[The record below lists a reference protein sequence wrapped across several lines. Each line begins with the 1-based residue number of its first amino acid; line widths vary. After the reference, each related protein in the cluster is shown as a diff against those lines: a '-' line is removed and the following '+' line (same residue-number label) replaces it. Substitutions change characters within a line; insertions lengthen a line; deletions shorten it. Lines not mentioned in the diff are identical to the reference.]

1 MVKKMRRVRTFA
13 RTASKSM
20 EKNLINNAKKLKNDP
35 FLVLPKYNDNYSKK
49 TFKKINKG
57 LEKVNNIKENIDK
70 LEKLSNKKSLDGA
83 VAGTILLAHAERAP
97 YLAVARL
104 PTGDV
109 TYAQRGKAEKLKL
122 IAAQHFDNPIFR
134 LFGIRDIALKG
145 NIYIYSWN
153 DGFFSS
159 GPIPKPPKEFISFIF
174 NKIGF
179 SNNDKILNCNHIIK
193 NELKEKKVNETPYIR
208 IYWKSADVIF
218 GICKKCM
225 EKSQNTIFNITKYI
239 IGPELNNDFS
249 IDLIAKFI
257 EGKHVINNNDL
268 KYLDDYLHGKISDLD
283 LILKNISKREEII
296 KESGE
301 KLFILDGKSYGS
313 DIKSF
318 IKALKP
324 NKYENEGLEFILT
337 NINKPVI
344 LKNVTSNKV
353 LEIYWDDYGF
363 QILNFILKNEELAKK
378 FNKLDET
385 PSDLLELVFSYKER
399 ENILSEL
406 PKYKSL
412 PPLAKFADQI
422 SRLYKTY
429 GKNKILTELKNQSD
443 NTKSRSLA
451 YAFLLVFEKGKDSK
465 WKFSNIEIES
475 GEFLKEFAK
484 DLLDSKPNEY
494 HNALKRLLNASGS
507 SEKIDNYKIS

>member
-57 LEKVNNIKENIDK
+57 LEKVNNNKENIDK

-83 VAGTILLAHAERAP
+83 VAGTILLAHSERAP
-97 YLAVARL
+97 YLAVARI

-134 LFGIRDIALKG
+134 LFGIRDIALKR
-145 NIYIYSWN
+145 NIYIYSWD

-159 GPIPKPPKEFISFIF
+159 GPIPKPPKEFINFIF

-179 SNNDKILNCNHIIK
+179 SNNDKILNCDHIIK

-301 KLFILDGKSYGS
+301 KLFIL
-313 DIKSF
+313 
-318 IKALKP
+318 
-324 NKYENEGLEFILT
+324 
-337 NINKPVI
+337 
-344 LKNVTSNKV
+344 SNKV

-429 GKNKILTELKNQSD
+429 GKNKILTELKNQPD

-484 DLLDSKPNEY
+484 DLLYSKPNEY